1 LEKRSSAQLDV
12 EFLEV
17 KKMINENKR
26 DGPISKSKVGR
37 FQISIWKKKRLLE
50 AKNDFDLEREIET
63 VRACVQYGRFNRA
76 TNSWDNQSIWCN
88 PEELH
93 DLMNALENL
102 NGEDKEEKETFSDS
116 NLGKVKVTKSE

>member
-1 LEKRSSAQLDV
+1 MA
-12 EFLEV
+12 
-17 KKMINENKR
+17 NENKR

-50 AKNDFDLEREIET
+50 AKNDFDVEREIET
-63 VRACVQYGRFNRA
+63 VRACVQYSRFNRA

-93 DLMNALENL
+93 DLVTALENL
-102 NGEDKEEKETFSDS
+102 NGEDKEEKESFSDS
-116 NLGKVKVTKSE
+116 NLGKVKVTKSD